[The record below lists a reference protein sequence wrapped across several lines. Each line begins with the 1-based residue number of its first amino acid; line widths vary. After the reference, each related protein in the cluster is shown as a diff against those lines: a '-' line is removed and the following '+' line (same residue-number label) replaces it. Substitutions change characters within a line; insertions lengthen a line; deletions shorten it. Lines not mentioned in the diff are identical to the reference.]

1 MDSFGTKLYSWRMKN
16 GKSQNDVAQALNC
29 SRRTVSAWE
38 SDQKLPGYDSI
49 IAVAVLMQVS
59 ADWLLGI
66 ETPSYKRPHKRSHL
80 Q

>member
-1 MDSFGTKLYSWRMKN
+1 MDSFGDKLYRWRMEN

-38 SDQKLPGYDSI
+38 SGQKLPGYDSI
-49 IAVAVLMQVS
+49 IAVAILMQVS

-66 ETPSYKRPHKRSHL
+66 ERLSFKKAT
-80 Q
+80 